1 MSSKKQGSFWLAVA
15 VGFVLMVILGFVPVI
30 GPLVAGLVAGL
41 IAGGDVWNGGKAG
54 FLSGLAGAVI
64 LSVLAIIGST
74 VPARNFWPDS
84 RTGHRNDP
92 DHPCTLPRSTW
103 FNGWH
108 YRSLI
113 EIILGP
119 L

>member
-74 VPARNFWPDS
+74 FLLGIFGLIA
-84 RTGHRNDP
+84 GLGIAM
-92 DHPCTLPRSTW
+92 TL
-103 FNGWH
+103 
-108 YRSLI
+108 
-113 EIILGP
+113 IILALYHAALG
-119 L
+119 LTGGIIGVLLR

>member
-1 MSSKKQGSFWLAVA
+1 
-15 VGFVLMVILGFVPVI
+15 MVILGFVPVI

-74 VPARNFWPDS
+74 FLLGIFGLIA
-84 RTGHRNDP
+84 GLGIAM
-92 DHPCTLPRSTW
+92 TL
-103 FNGWH
+103 
-108 YRSLI
+108 
-113 EIILGP
+113 IILALYHAALG
-119 L
+119 LTGGIIGVLLR